1 MDYEIRLQKPRLNI
15 PLSLGSIGAW
25 FPGMVRIAWTLH
37 FSLLILRGHSG
48 PDASTRNRG
57 LLETLVWVF
66 TAMARKLFAEV
77 GALKGKPDWF

>member
-1 MDYEIRLQKPRLNI
+1 MGYEIRLQKPRLDI
-15 PLSLGSIGAW
+15 PLSLGSIRAW

-37 FSLLILRGHSG
+37 FSLFILRGHSDFG
-48 PDASTRNRG
+48 ASTRNRG
-57 LLETLVWVF
+57 LLETLFWVF